1 MPMFPGAWSPA
12 PAKYTIP
19 RLPGPC
25 SVWGIAVLSALKAG
39 PAVIARSRLSVS
51 GRPSR
56 LRDNLIV
63 STNTARKQYTFLSL
77 DDVSTY
83 NNKRKTIMRRC
94 TLLFATLLVFLSQW
108 AVADYRIGVSIARV
122 DDNFMT
128 YVRNGLADAAK
139 KENVQIQFEDAQ
151 GDVVRQLNQVQGF
164 LNQKVDAIIVLPVD
178 TSATANI
185 TRASVEAKTPL
196 VYVNRHPDERN
207 LPKGVVTVASN
218 DIEAGQL
225 QMRYL
230 AEKLGGKGNLAI
242 IMGDLAQNAT
252 RDRTEGVKQVLKDY
266 PGIKIVEQQ
275 SAEWQRH
282 KGMDLTSNWLLAGSR
297 FDAIVANNDEMAIG
311 AAMALQQAGKAKGEI
326 AIIGIDGLPDGL
338 AAIKRGMLVASV
350 F

>member
-1 MPMFPGAWSPA
+1 
-12 PAKYTIP
+12 
-19 RLPGPC
+19 
-25 SVWGIAVLSALKAG
+25 
-39 PAVIARSRLSVS
+39 
-51 GRPSR
+51 
-56 LRDNLIV
+56 
-63 STNTARKQYTFLSL
+63 
-77 DDVSTY
+77 
-83 NNKRKTIMRRC
+83 MRRC
-94 TLLFATLLVFLSQW
+94 TLLFATLLLLFSQW
-108 AVADYRIGVSIARV
+108 AAADYRIGVSIARV

-128 YVRNGLADAAK
+128 YVRNGLDEAAK
-139 KENVQIQFEDAQ
+139 KENVKIQFEDAQ

-164 LNQKVDAIIVLPVD
+164 INQKVDAVIVLPVD

-185 TRASVEAKTPL
+185 TRAAVEAKTPL
-196 VYVNRHPDERN
+196 VYVNRHPDERT

-252 RDRTEGVKQVLKDY
+252 HDRTEGVKQVLKDY

-275 SAEWQRH
+275 SAEWQRN

-311 AAMALQQAGKAKGEI
+311 AAMALQQAGKAKGE
-326 AIIGIDGLPDGL
+326 DGL

-350 F
+350 FQDPKAQATSAVQAALKMIKGEPVETDVWVPFQLIKPEQLAVFEQHYK

>member
-1 MPMFPGAWSPA
+1 
-12 PAKYTIP
+12 
-19 RLPGPC
+19 
-25 SVWGIAVLSALKAG
+25 
-39 PAVIARSRLSVS
+39 
-51 GRPSR
+51 
-56 LRDNLIV
+56 
-63 STNTARKQYTFLSL
+63 
-77 DDVSTY
+77 
-83 NNKRKTIMRRC
+83 MRRC
-94 TLLFATLLVFLSQW
+94 KLLFATLLLLLSQW

-128 YVRNGLADAAK
+128 YVRNGLDAAAK

-164 LNQKVDAIIVLPVD
+164 INQKVDAVIVLPVD

-185 TRASVEAKTPL
+185 TRAAVEAKTPL
-196 VYVNRHPDERN
+196 VYVNRHPDERT

-252 RDRTEGVKQVLKDY
+252 HDRTEGVKQVLKDY

-275 SAEWQRH
+275 SAEWQRN

-326 AIIGIDGLPDGL
+326 AIVGIDGLPDGL

-350 F
+350 FQDPKAQANSAVQAALKMIKGEPVETDVWVPFQLIKPEQLAVFEQHYK

>member
-1 MPMFPGAWSPA
+1 
-12 PAKYTIP
+12 
-19 RLPGPC
+19 
-25 SVWGIAVLSALKAG
+25 
-39 PAVIARSRLSVS
+39 
-51 GRPSR
+51 
-56 LRDNLIV
+56 
-63 STNTARKQYTFLSL
+63 
-77 DDVSTY
+77 
-83 NNKRKTIMRRC
+83 MRRC
-94 TLLFATLLVFLSQW
+94 KLLFATLLLLLSPW

-128 YVRNGLADAAK
+128 YVRNGLDAAAK

-164 LNQKVDAIIVLPVD
+164 INQKVDAVIVLPVD

-185 TRASVEAKTPL
+185 TRAAVEAKTPL
-196 VYVNRHPDERN
+196 VYVNRHPDERT

-230 AEKLGGKGNLAI
+230 AEKIGGKGNLAI

-252 RDRTEGVKQVLKDY
+252 HDRTEGVKQVLKDY

-275 SAEWQRH
+275 SAEWQRN

-326 AIIGIDGLPDGL
+326 AIVGIDGLPDGL

-350 F
+350 FQDPKAQANSAVQAALKMIKGEPVETDVWVPFQLIKPEQLAVFEQHYK